1 MATTVAT
8 GIRGPRTRDLII
20 SSSQACA
27 QAHSVAFEL
36 WPRLAPRRHC
46 AELLEQ
52 TKHVNQRPV
61 LDDLPGGVE
70 TVDVDQL
77 EGGLFAGRG
86 EARELAVMG
95 SGAFHPAHG
104 FVTLGDL
111 VFNNSVQVGKGSANL
126 GDKLPHPL
134 DARTGLRAGDVV
146 KTGRGGDGRIA
157 DIEVV
162 EREPLGSGGA
172 GAARPSS
179 RRIAVPPQRTI
190 SPPRTYASPIAVP
203 STNVPFVDWKSTS
216 L

>member
-111 VFNNSVQVGKGSANL
+111 VFNDSVEVGKGSANL
-126 GDKLPHPL
+126 GDKLPHAI
-134 DARTGLRAGDVV
+134 DARSKCLDCRQQCARAQGDPCAGPKSSAALDLNAAGNCLGGGLGHPDFQDAVRI
-146 KTGRGGDGRIA
+146 GRRDH
-157 DIEVV
+157 
-162 EREPLGSGGA
+162 LG
-172 GAARPSS
+172 
-179 RRIAVPPQRTI
+179 
-190 SPPRTYASPIAVP
+190 
-203 STNVPFVDWKSTS
+203 
-216 L
+216 